1 MYQIF
6 FICSSVDEHL
16 GCFHVLATVKS
27 AAMNIGIHVSSLFT
41 AFSEYMPSSAVAGS
55 HGRFIPHFLR
65 NLHTVLHN
73 GCISLRSH
81 QQCRR
86 VPFSPPPLQHLLSVD
101 FLMMAILTDFRE
113 GTGNPLQHSCLE
125 NAMDRGAW

>member
-1 MYQIF
+1 MYHIF
-6 FICSSVDEHL
+6 FTHSSVNGHL
-16 GCFHVLATVKS
+16 GCFHVLATVNS
-27 AAMNIGIHVSSLFT
+27 DALNIRVHGSFRIVV
-41 AFSEYMPSSAVAGS
+41 FSGYMPSRG
-55 HGRFIPHFLR
+55 FLGHKVDLYLVFKM
-65 NLHTVLHN
+65 NLHIVLHN

-125 NAMDRGAW
+125 NPMDRGAW